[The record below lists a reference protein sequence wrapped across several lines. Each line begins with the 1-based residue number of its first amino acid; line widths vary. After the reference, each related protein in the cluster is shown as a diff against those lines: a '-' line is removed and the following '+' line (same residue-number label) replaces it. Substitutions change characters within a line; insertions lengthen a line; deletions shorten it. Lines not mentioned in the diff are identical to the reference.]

1 MATFQRVRIEADKEK
16 FPVLLSN
23 GNLVEE
29 GECTD
34 ENGAKMGRKFAIW
47 HGEHST
53 NENESFFCKRTNNP
67 T

>member
-34 ENGAKMGRKFAIW
+34 QDGAKMGRKFAIW
-47 HGEHST
+47 HGEYGKH
-53 NENESFFCKRTNNP
+53 ERAALF
-67 T
+67 